1 MIPDADILHA
11 RDPRRPSRSSADTG
25 ARSRPRR
32 LLRERGATNG
42 FAGCLVFWFSVKTT
56 LELPD
61 DLMREVKIRA
71 AKQDRRLK
79 DLVAELL
86 RRGLAEEE
94 STDVRTAPRRVRL
107 PLIVGGHAA
116 NPDDEMTPERLAEV
130 LLADDLPAR

>member
-1 MIPDADILHA
+1 M
-11 RDPRRPSRSSADTG
+11 
-25 ARSRPRR
+25 
-32 LLRERGATNG
+32 
-42 FAGCLVFWFSVKTT
+42 KTT

-94 STDVRTAPRRVRL
+94 SNGVRTAPRRVRL